1 MSSNWNLM
9 TRHQQDTF
17 MKIKKNEEQLLNVA
31 EQLGKQVGIVDVDL
45 LDKYEKL
52 KNDMRI
58 LTNMFLYYGEKNTK
72 TSRS

>member
-1 MSSNWNLM
+1 
-9 TRHQQDTF
+9 

-31 EQLGKQVGIVDVDL
+31 EQLGKQVGVVDVDL

>member
-9 TRHQQDTF
+9 TPHQQDTF

-31 EQLGKQVGIVDVDL
+31 EQLGKQVGVVDVDL